1 MEIQSPKRSIL
12 RFAAL
17 LACVLISAALMPR
30 PTAGQSGL
38 GSGRVE
44 GTGTDE
50 SGATVAAAMI
60 TAHSDATGL
69 TAAQSSDSTGHFI
82 FPYLSP
88 RAYHRSVDRAGC

>member
-1 MEIQSPKRSIL
+1 MEIQLSRRSIL
-12 RFAAL
+12 GVRLAAL
-17 LACVLISAALMPR
+17 LACGLISVALMPS

-44 GTGTDE
+44 GTVTDE
-50 SGATVAAAMI
+50 SGATVAAATI

-69 TAAQSSDSTGHFI
+69 TAVQTSDSSGHFI

-88 RAYHRSVDRAGC
+88 GTYHMSV